1 MGRAL
6 AALMAVALSLVSAWL
21 RGADVPISEEA
32 KSHFRAG
39 VALIDDPDGP
49 RYEEAYREF
58 QAAYRASPSPKIL
71 GNLAICAMKLER
83 DGEAIEAFQRYL
95 AGATDVGPV
104 ERKQTQRDLKTL
116 EDTVVW
122 LELRIGPAGTSL
134 VDERIPVSGPPIVNR
149 YDVLAADDK
158 LGIRR
163 GRHRLTFR
171 KAGYQPR
178 VVELEAEKK
187 THSLSIELA
196 PVRKEKPKPDE
207 GLPPFPLS
215 AIITASITG
224 AVVIGAAI
232 TGGLAIERHTTFDAI
247 NDGDEPDTAQSIRDE
262 GVALSI
268 ATDVLL
274 GVAVAGAVTTI
285 VLWLVPAK
293 TNKDARY
300 KAPLG
305 VVRW

>member
-1 MGRAL
+1 MRRAL

-21 RGADVPISEEA
+21 RGAEVPISEEA
-32 KSHFRAG
+32 KSHFHAG

-95 AGATDVGPV
+95 AGAADVGPV
-104 ERKQTQRDLKTL
+104 ERKQTERDLKTL

-171 KAGYQPR
+171 KQGYQAR

-187 THSLSIELA
+187 THSLTIELA
-196 PVRKEKPKPDE
+196 PVRKEKPKRDE

-224 AVVIGAAI
+224 AVVIGASN

-293 TNKDARY
+293 ANKDARY

>member
-1 MGRAL
+1 MRRPL
-6 AALMAVALSLVSAWL
+6 AALVAVAFLLTSALL

-32 KSHFRAG
+32 KRHFRAG

-95 AGATDVGPV
+95 EGAADVGPV
-104 ERKQTQRDLKTL
+104 ERKQTQRDLTTL
-116 EDTVVW
+116 EDNVVW
-122 LELRIGPAGTSL
+122 LELRISPAGTSL
-134 VDERIPVSGPPIVNR
+134 VDERIPVSGPPLVNR

-171 KAGYQPR
+171 KQGYQPH
-178 VVELEAEKK
+178 VVELDAEKK
-187 THSLSIELA
+187 THSLTVELA
-196 PVRKEKPKPDE
+196 PLRKEKPKRDE
-207 GLPPFPLS
+207 GPPPFPLP

-224 AVVIGAAI
+224 AVLIGAAI

-247 NDGDEPDTAQSIRDE
+247 NDGDEPETAQSIREE

-293 TNKDARY
+293 TSRDARY
-300 KAPLG
+300 KAPLS